1 MNCETSCIGSDPS
14 ALSLN
19 LWHDDIYFIYKVYHC
34 ITGVA
39 LWNILL
45 STDLHFL
52 IKIDPVII
60 AIKGGNL
67 SFCSSVCCCTCDCLF
82 FFRICF
88 ESGGMGCTYL
98 FFKYFSVILKI
109 VKLRNQNTL
118 PFDFPYYDYEHLWG
132 VDFWLFQDFQ
142 GVMMHYL
149 TKRHWFSWQTVHV
162 GIQSVLELNIY
173 WAMRLENTPYQP
185 WGLSFDW
192 VQTQFIL
199 TGWRRSLD
207 KLREWSSVKYSCLEY
222 FI

>member
-88 ESGGMGCTYL
+88 ESGGMGYL
-98 FFKYFSVILKI
+98 SLNTSAWYLKSLNFVIKTPFLLTFLIMIMNSCEEWIFDCSKIFKEWWCITWLKDI
-109 VKLRNQNTL
+109 DSHGKL
-118 PFDFPYYDYEHLWG
+118 
-132 VDFWLFQDFQ
+132 
-142 GVMMHYL
+142 
-149 TKRHWFSWQTVHV
+149 
-162 GIQSVLELNIY
+162 
-173 WAMRLENTPYQP
+173 
-185 WGLSFDW
+185 
-192 VQTQFIL
+192 FI
-199 TGWRRSLD
+199 
-207 KLREWSSVKYSCLEY
+207 
-222 FI
+222 